1 MGTTSCTA
9 ASATQIIA
17 DERHRK
23 PTVTDSEGNEVTQ
36 PNRPVVLIAE
46 ELSPAT
52 VDALGPDFEIRH
64 CDGANRAELLP
75 AIADADAILVRSA
88 TKIDAE
94 ALAAAK
100 RLQVVARAGVGLDN
114 VDVKAATQSG
124 VMVVNAPTS
133 NIVSAA
139 ELAVALMLA
148 AARNI
153 APANAALKNGE
164 WKRSKYT
171 GIELYEK
178 TVGIV
183 GLGRIGVLVAQRL
196 SAFGM
201 KVVAYDPYVQA
212 GRAAQM
218 GVRLVTLDELLAE
231 ADFMSVHLP
240 KTPETI
246 GLIGED
252 ELAKVKPSLVLVN
265 AARGG
270 IVDEHALHVAVKEG
284 RIAAAG
290 LDVFASEPCTDSP
303 LFEFENVVAT
313 PHLGASTDEAQE
325 KAGIAVA
332 KSVRL
337 ALSGELVPDAVNVQG
352 GVIAEDVRPGLPL
365 TEKLGRIFTALA
377 GEVAQQ
383 LDVEVRGEITQYD
396 VKVLEL
402 AALKGVFADV
412 VEEQVSYVNA
422 PLLAAERGVAV
433 RLVTDP
439 ESPDHRNL
447 ITLRG
452 TLADGSQV
460 SVSGTLIGIAQ
471 KERLVEVDGYDV
483 DIEPTEHLA
492 FFRYADRPGMVGT
505 VGGIL
510 GKADVNIA
518 GMQVARDTKG
528 GHALVALSVDSAIP
542 PEVLEEIKVAMD
554 AVSVRAVDLTE

>member
-1 MGTTSCTA
+1 MWGEHSVVQSRTTLDHHEDPA
-9 ASATQIIA
+9 VNAPA
-17 DERHRK
+17 K
-23 PTVTDSEGNEVTQ
+23 
-36 PNRPVVLIAE
+36 PVVLIAE

-52 VDALGPDFEIRH
+52 IEALGPDFEIRH
-64 CDGANRAELLP
+64 CDGADRAELIP
-75 AIADADAILVRSA
+75 AISGVDAILVRSA
-88 TKIDAE
+88 TKVDAE
-94 ALAAAK
+94 ALAAAD
-100 RLQVVARAGVGLDN
+100 RLKVVARAGVGLDN
-114 VDVKAATQSG
+114 VDVKAATQAG

-148 AARNI
+148 AARHI
-153 APANAALKNGE
+153 SPAHAALRGGE

-201 KVVAYDPYVQA
+201 KVIAYDPYVQA

-218 GVRLVTLDELLAE
+218 GVRLVDLDTLLAE
-231 ADFMSVHLP
+231 SDFMSVHLP
-240 KTPETI
+240 KTAETV
-246 GLIGED
+246 GLIGAEQ
-252 ELAKVKPSLVLVN
+252 LAAAKPSLVLVN

-270 IVDEHALHVAVKEG
+270 IVDEAALYDALKTG
-284 RIAAAG
+284 QIAGAG

-303 LFEFENVVAT
+303 LFELENVVAT

-332 KSVRL
+332 RSVRL

-352 GVIAEDVRPGLPL
+352 GVIAEDVRPGIPL
-365 TEKLGRIFTALA
+365 TEKLGRVFTALA

-383 LDVEVRGEITQYD
+383 LDVEVRGEITEFD

-402 AALKGVFADV
+402 AALKGVFADI

-422 PLLAAERGVAV
+422 PLLAAERGTEV
-433 RLVTDP
+433 RLVTES

-452 TLADGSQV
+452 TLADGTQV
-460 SVSGTLIGIAQ
+460 SVSGTLVGIAQ
-471 KERLVEVDGYDV
+471 KERLVEVNGFDV
-483 DIEPTEHLA
+483 DIEPTTHLA
-492 FFRYADRPGMVGT
+492 FLTYEDRPGMVGT

-510 GKADVNIA
+510 GDASVNIA
-518 GMQVARDTKG
+518 GMQVSRQDKG
-528 GHALVALSVDSAIP
+528 GAALVALSVDSAIP
-542 PEVLEEIKVAMD
+542 ADTLAEIETAMK
-554 AVSVRAVDLTE
+554 AASVRAVDLS